1 MKKPQFR
8 SAQRIQTSILAP
20 AEKRFLQWLAAR
32 LPRWFSSDGL
42 TLLGLLSMLGAGA
55 SYWLARTN
63 RVALLFVIACLAL
76 NWFGDSLDGTLAR
89 VRKQSRPRYGFYVDH
104 MVDTFGALFLLGGLA
119 LSGYMSV
126 LVAAGLLIA
135 YYVLCIEVYLAT
147 YTMGTFEMSFGGV
160 GPTELRILLSVG
172 NLALYFHAGVPRVWF
187 AGSSYLL
194 FDVGGVIGMLGIF
207 LMSVAA
213 TARHGAQ
220 LYRTEPLERF
230 AASTW
235 NFRPSPDGGC
245 VRVLREE

>member
-32 LPRWFSSDGL
+32 LPRWVSSDGL
-42 TLLGLLSMLGAGA
+42 TLLGFLSMLGAGA

-89 VRKQSRPRYGFYVDH
+89 VRKQPRPRYGFYVDH

-135 YYVLCIEVYLAT
+135 YYVLCVEVYLAT
-147 YTMGTFEMSFGGV
+147 YTVGTFHMSFGGV
-160 GPTELRILLSVG
+160 GPTELRILLSIG
-172 NLALYFHAGVPRVWF
+172 NLALYLRPGVPHVRIGE
-187 AGSSYLL
+187 ASYLL
-194 FDVGGVIGMLGIF
+194 FDAGGAIAMAGML
-207 LMSVAA
+207 LMALAA
-213 TARHGAQ
+213 VARHTAM
-220 LYRTEPLERF
+220 LYRSEPL
-230 AASTW
+230 
-235 NFRPSPDGGC
+235 PL
-245 VRVLREE
+245 VLHS